1 MRKPTGR
8 VTSAVRKVLI
18 VLLVL
23 AVGAAGF
30 LLARAT
36 ATPGPDAIP
45 VGGEA
50 NSSASPAPDATAA
63 APTALSPNVSAIHLG
78 EVSSTT
84 FQAADD
90 LTNVPSVAAGYRVAT
105 DKLEPQQL
113 ASVIAQ
119 QFGVLGSPASTDEGG
134 WKVGGASDLD
144 PVINVFNDPLVRW
157 VFTDEHLT
165 AGPAIDPDRAKQI
178 AITLLSPL
186 GVPVDEVEWEIV
198 RDQNRVVV
206 HAWLVLKGLRTE
218 LGWTVVS
225 APDGEVV
232 WADGFAATLVPVP
245 GYPVLGAADSL
256 NRALKPGWQF
266 AGPTPW
272 TGSGAGLDVAVPGP
286 VPTVKGKPA
295 LVAGVQ
301 VLTADRAE
309 LGLAQFWQPDGS
321 LLILPSY
328 VITTNDDRKWT
339 LLAVT
344 NAYIDVRD
352 MVPAADVPNPA
363 IAVP

>member
-1 MRKPTGR
+1 MRMPSLR
-8 VTSAVRKVLI
+8 MSSAVRKALI
-18 VLLVL
+18 VLLVI
-23 AVGAAGF
+23 AVGAGGF

-36 ATPGPDAIP
+36 ATSQPAEIP

-50 NSSASPAPDATAA
+50 AATPTPAPDATAST
-63 APTALSPNVSAIHLG
+63 PTALSPDVSAIHAG
-78 EVSSTT
+78 QVSSTT
-84 FQAADD
+84 FQAAAD
-90 LTNVPSVAAGYRVAT
+90 LPNTPSVAVGYRAVT
-105 DKLEPQQL
+105 GKLKPEDL

-119 QFGVLGSPASTDEGG
+119 QFGVLGSPASTDQGG
-134 WKVGGASDLD
+134 WQVGGATDSA
-144 PVINVFNDPLVRW
+144 PVVIVYNDPLMRW
-157 VFTDEHLT
+157 VFKDEHLT
-165 AGPAIDPDRAKQI
+165 AGSAVDQDRAKQI
-178 AITLLSPL
+178 ATTLLAPL
-186 GVPVDEVEWEIV
+186 GVPVDDVEWEIL

-218 LGWTVVS
+218 LGWTVVV

-232 WADGFAATLVPVP
+232 YADGFAATLVPVQ
-245 GYPVLGAADSL
+245 GYPLLGATDAL

-272 TGSGAGLDVAVPGP
+272 TGAGATPDLAVPGP
-286 VPTVKGKPA
+286 VPTIKGKPA

-301 VLTADRAE
+301 VLTANRAE
-309 LGLAQFWQPDGS
+309 LSLAQFWQPDGS

-344 NAYIDVRD
+344 NPYIAVRN
-352 MVPAADVPNPA
+352 MVPASDVTNPA
-363 IAVP
+363 VPAP

>member
-1 MRKPTGR
+1 MRMPTVR
-8 VTSAVRKVLI
+8 MSSAVRRGLI
-18 VLLVL
+18 VLLVI
-23 AVGAAGF
+23 AVGAGGF

-36 ATPGPDAIP
+36 ATSQPAEIP

-50 NSSASPAPDATAA
+50 AATPTPAPDATAST
-63 APTALSPNVSAIHLG
+63 PTALSPDVSAIHAG
-78 EVSSTT
+78 QVSSTT
-84 FQAADD
+84 FQAAAD
-90 LTNVPSVAAGYRVAT
+90 LPNTPSVAVGYRAVT
-105 DKLEPQQL
+105 GKLKSMYGKMP
-113 ASVIAQ
+113 SNWS
-119 QFGVLGSPASTDEGG
+119 FGVLGSPTSTDGGG
-134 WKVGGASDLD
+134 WQVGGATDSA
-144 PVINVFNDPLVRW
+144 PVVNVYDDPLVRW
-157 VFTDEHLT
+157 VFKDEHLT
-165 AGPAIDPDRAKQI
+165 SGTAIDQDRAKQI
-178 AITLLSPL
+178 ATTLLAPL
-186 GVPVDEVEWEIV
+186 GVPVDDVEWEIL

-218 LGWTVVS
+218 LGWTVVV
-225 APDGEVV
+225 APDGAVIY
-232 WADGFAATLVPVP
+232 ADGFAATLVPVP
-245 GYPVLGAADSL
+245 GYPLLGATDAL

-272 TGSGAGLDVAVPGP
+272 TGAGAAPDMAVPGP

-309 LGLAQFWQPDGS
+309 LALAQFWQPDGS

-344 NAYIDVRD
+344 NPYVDVRN
-352 MVPAADVPNPA
+352 MVPASDVTDP
-363 IAVP
+363 AVPAP

>member
-1 MRKPTGR
+1 MPTLR
-8 VTSAVRKVLI
+8 MTSAVRKVVI

-36 ATPGPDAIP
+36 TPSSPDAIP
-45 VGGEA
+45 VGGDA
-50 NSSASPAPDATAA
+50 NSTASPVPDPTVAT
-63 APTALSPNVSAIHLG
+63 PTPLSPDVSAISQG
-78 EVSSTT
+78 QVSSTT

-90 LTNVPSVAAGYRVAT
+90 LPNASSVAVGYRIAT
-105 DKLEPQQL
+105 GKLKPQQL
-113 ASVIAQ
+113 AAVIAQ
-119 QFGVLGSPASTDEGG
+119 QFGVLGSAARTDEGG
-134 WKVGGASDLD
+134 WKVGGTSDLD
-144 PVINVFNDPLVRW
+144 PVINVYNDPLVRW
-157 VFTDEHLT
+157 MFTDEQLT
-165 AGPAIDPDRAKQI
+165 AGPAVDQDRAKQI

-186 GVPVDEVEWEIV
+186 GVPVDEVEWEIL

-218 LGWTVVS
+218 LGWTVVV

-245 GYPVLGAADSL
+245 GYPVLGATDAL

-272 TGSGAGLDVAVPGP
+272 TGSGAGIDVAVPGP

-295 LVAGVQ
+295 LVAGVL
-301 VLTADRAE
+301 VLTANRAE

-328 VITTNDDRKWT
+328 VITTSDDRKWT

>member
-1 MRKPTGR
+1 MRK
-8 VTSAVRKVLI
+8 ALI
-18 VLLVL
+18 VVLVL

-36 ATPGPDAIP
+36 SATTPEAIP
-45 VGGEA
+45 VGGVV
-50 NSSASPAPDATAA
+50 NPSPAPNATAV
-63 APTALSPNVSAIHLG
+63 APTALSPDVSAIHQG
-78 EVSSTT
+78 QVSSTT
-84 FQAADD
+84 FEAGAD
-90 LTNVPSVAAGYRVAT
+90 LPNTPSVAMGYRVAT
-105 DKLEPQQL
+105 GQLKPRQL
-113 ASVIAQ
+113 ATVIAQ
-119 QFGVLGSPASTDEGG
+119 QFGVLGSAASTDDGG
-134 WKVGGASDLD
+134 WQVGGATDTA
-144 PVINVFNDPLVRW
+144 PIVNVYNDPLVRW
-157 VFTDEHLT
+157 VFADEQLT
-165 AGPAIDPDRAKQI
+165 AGAAIDQDRAKQI
-178 AITLLSPL
+178 ATTLLSPL
-186 GVPVDEVEWEIV
+186 GVPTDDVEWEIL

-218 LGWTVVS
+218 LGWTVVV

-245 GYPVLGAADSL
+245 GYPVLGATDSL
-256 NRALKPGWQF
+256 NRSLKPGWQF

-272 TGSGAGLDVAVPGP
+272 TGAGSSPAMAVPGP
-286 VPTVKGKPA
+286 VPTAKGKPV

-309 LGLAQFWQPDGS
+309 LSLAQFWQPDGG

-328 VITTNDDRKWT
+328 VITTNDDRKWS

-344 NAYIDVRD
+344 NAFIDVRD
-352 MVPAADVPNPA
+352 MVPAADAPNPA

>member
-1 MRKPTGR
+1 MRMPTLR
-8 VTSAVRKVLI
+8 MSPAVRKALI

-36 ATPGPDAIP
+36 ADSTPASIP
-45 VGGEA
+45 VGGEDA
-50 NSSASPAPDATAA
+50 STASPSPGSTAPQ
-63 APTALSPNVSAIHLG
+63 PTALSPDVSAIHQG
-78 EVSSTT
+78 QVSSTT
-84 FQAADD
+84 FEAAPD
-90 LTNVPSVAAGYRVAT
+90 LPNTPSVAIGYRVAT
-105 DKLEPQQL
+105 GKLKPQQL

-134 WKVGGASDLD
+134 WKVGGATDVA
-144 PVINVFNDPLVRW
+144 PVVNVYDDPLVRW

-165 AGPAIDPDRAKQI
+165 AGPAIDSDRAKQI
-178 AITLLSPL
+178 ATTLLSPL
-186 GVPVDEVEWEIV
+186 GVPVDEVEWEIL
-198 RDQNRVVV
+198 REQNRVVV

-218 LGWTVVS
+218 LGWTVVV

-245 GYPVLGAADSL
+245 GYPVLGATDSL

-272 TGSGAGLDVAVPGP
+272 TGAGADPAMAVPGP

-344 NAYIDVRD
+344 NAYVDVRD
-352 MVPAADVPNPA
+352 MVPAADVPAPV
-363 IAVP
+363 IPVP